1 MSRGIRNNNPGNI
14 RCSATIYQG
23 EKRPSTDKSFKQ
35 FCNMAYGYRAMF
47 MLLYTYQK
55 RYGLHTLRQMIA
67 RYAPP
72 NENNTDLYIET
83 VATWA
88 DVEPD
93 LSIQTTSRDVMVPL
107 VAAMSRMENGV
118 PAVMSDVETDW
129 KLFEDSIA

>member
-1 MSRGIRNNNPGNI
+1 MTRGIRNNNPGNI
-14 RCSATIYQG
+14 R
-23 EKRPSTDKSFKQ
+23 RSTDRWLGLQVVQGDPEFFQ
-35 FCNMAYGYRAMF
+35 FTGMAYGYRAMF